1 VNRRRDQR
9 GSVTLEAV
17 LLFGVVIFTIMMVIQ
32 VALFAH
38 ASGLADAAARE
49 GTRALRLSGAPKA
62 GEEQAASFLRQHGA
76 QVVLDPAVG
85 AETRGGVGSVE
96 VTGHAVTLIPG
107 LSLPVRGFSSGPV
120 EAFDPVGATP

>member
-1 VNRRRDQR
+1 VNHRDDQR

-49 GTRALRLSGAPKA
+49 GTRTLRLNGTRQA
-62 GEEQAASFLRQHGA
+62 GEERAASFLRQHGA
-76 QVVLDPAVG
+76 QVVLEPSVR
-85 AETRGGVGSVE
+85 AESHNGVGSVE
-96 VTGHAVTLIPG
+96 VVGHAVTLIPG
-107 LSLPVRGFSSGPV
+107 LSLPLRGFSSGPI
-120 EAFDPVGATP
+120 EAFDAAGTAP